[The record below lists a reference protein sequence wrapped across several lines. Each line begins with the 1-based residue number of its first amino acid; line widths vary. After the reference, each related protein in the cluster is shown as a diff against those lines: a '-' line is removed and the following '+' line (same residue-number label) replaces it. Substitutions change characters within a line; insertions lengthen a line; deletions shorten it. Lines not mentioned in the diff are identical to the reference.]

1 MTKTLATS
9 AVLAALIL
17 AGGCATKTYVRNQT
31 EPIQGQVDD
40 LAKTSNKHGELIEQ
54 TRQDVRRNELEISS
68 NKEAT
73 RLVDQKAATAQ
84 SSADS
89 ASQKSVQNS
98 RDIDALRNV
107 VANIDDY
114 KVGSEAVVLFAFN
127 SDVLTPEGQAE
138 LDKVAAG
145 RNGSKRFFFAVEGYT
160 DQVGPADYNLA
171 LSRRRADRV
180 VNYLV
185 TKHNVPVYRIYNIG
199 LGNARLVEEAN
210 TRDARAR
217 NRRVEI
223 RFYNA
228 DATVAAAA
236 TSNDEK

>member
-9 AVLAALIL
+9 AVLAALVL
-17 AGGCATKTYVRNQT
+17 AGGCATKTYVRKQT
-31 EPIQGQVDD
+31 EPIQGQVDE
-40 LAKTSNKHGELIEQ
+40 LAKTSSKHGELIEQ
-54 TRQDVRRNELEISS
+54 SRQDIRRNELEISA

-73 RLVDQKAATAQ
+73 KLADQKAATAQ
-84 SSADS
+84 SIAD
-89 ASQKSVQNS
+89 AAGQKSTQNT
-98 RDIDALRNV
+98 RDIEALRNV

-114 KVGSEAVVLFAFN
+114 KVGSEGVVLFAFN

-138 LDKVAAG
+138 LDKVATG
-145 RNGSKRFFFAVEGYT
+145 MNGTKRFFFAVEGYT

-185 TKHNVPVYRIYNIG
+185 TKHNIPIYRIYNIG
-199 LGNARLVEEAN
+199 LGKARPVEEAN

-217 NRRVEI
+217 NRRVEV

-228 DATVAAAA
+228 DAAVTAANPSP
-236 TSNDEK
+236 SN